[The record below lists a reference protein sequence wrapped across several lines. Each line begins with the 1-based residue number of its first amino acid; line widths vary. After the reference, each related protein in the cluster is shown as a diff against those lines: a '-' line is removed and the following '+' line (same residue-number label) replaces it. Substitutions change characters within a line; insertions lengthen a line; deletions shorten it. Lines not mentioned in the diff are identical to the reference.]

1 MKFNLTFLVFYLF
14 LEKQTLK
21 QKYMVIN
28 FIYTVLL
35 LIAGSVVAAAILLFG
50 VKFCKD
56 GGELG
61 ADPAWKDIF
70 LQMMRG
76 YPFWIWI
83 IVFLAFQPAI
93 IHALS
98 TWIPAIWTTYDW
110 IPSFSD
116 FIAFIDVVFFAI
128 LVRITNDNGRLRKLL
143 KKAKWNSSYIS
154 LRIRREIF
162 YFTWLFIK
170 KI

>member
-1 MKFNLTFLVFYLF
+1 
-14 LEKQTLK
+14 
-21 QKYMVIN
+21 MVIN

-35 LIAGSVVAAAILLFG
+35 LIAGCVVAAAMLLFG

-61 ADPAWKDIF
+61 ADPAWKEIF

-76 YPFWIWI
+76 YPFWLWLL
-83 IVFLAFQPAI
+83 VLLAFQPAI

-98 TWIPAIWTTYDW
+98 TWIPAIWATCDW
-110 IPSFSD
+110 VPSFSD
-116 FIAFIDVVFFAI
+116 FIAFIVVVFFAI
-128 LVRITNDNGRLRKLL
+128 LVRITDDNGRLRKFF
-143 KKAKWNSSYIS
+143 KKAEWNSSYIS

-162 YFTWLFIK
+162 HFIWLFIK
-170 KI
+170 KIYITNS